1 MLSYNINDWHKPIK
15 TLAFLL
21 NAIHHCVTQMSRI
34 FTARR
39 NVELDVSLS
48 VGERAQPQSL
58 FFSDTDSVK
67 EREKA

>member
-21 NAIHHCVTQMSRI
+21 NAIHHCVSQMSRI
-34 FTARR
+34 STARR

-48 VGERAQPQSL
+48 V
-58 FFSDTDSVK
+58 
-67 EREKA
+67 ERELNLRVCFFLTLIL